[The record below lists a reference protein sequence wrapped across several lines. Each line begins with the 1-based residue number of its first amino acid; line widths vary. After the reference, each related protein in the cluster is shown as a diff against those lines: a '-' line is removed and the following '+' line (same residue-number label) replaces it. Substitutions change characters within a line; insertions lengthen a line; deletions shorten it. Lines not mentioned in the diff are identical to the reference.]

1 MRGGLDLTFFHFH
14 VYMLYACMWKHV
26 DTKGW
31 FWDSFS
37 TPSTLF
43 NQLDSVNQT
52 QGLLIC
58 LLLIISSL
66 QGTQS
71 SEAGITDSLP
81 VPETVR
87 WVSSDQTQME
97 TPPQP

>member
-1 MRGGLDLTFFHFH
+1 
-14 VYMLYACMWKHV
+14 MWKHV